1 MVRPWY
7 SLTLAE
13 PGVGRV
19 DTINLGPQAY
29 RAGDVGRSKVIATGA
44 LCAALQPD
52 ITLEPVERRF
62 GRSMD
67 VHRVVFCC
75 VDRIDTRSMIFAS
88 VRDRIDCFV
97 DGRMAA
103 EVLRVLCVTPEH
115 ADRYAGT
122 LFAADEA
129 HRGACTARSTVYC
142 ANIAAGWMIHQ
153 FTRWLRGWPVDFDLT
168 LNLLAGELTVE
179 DAAR

>member
-1 MVRPWY
+1 MVAPLSIDESPTLRTWTVSAPGHQPETLMAENW
-7 SLTLAE
+7 LTAL
-13 PGVGRV
+13 GRAL
-19 DTINLGPQAY
+19 DAL
-29 RAGDVGRSKVIATGA
+29 DVPPCT
-44 LCAALQPD
+44 
-52 ITLEPVERRF
+52 
-62 GRSMD
+62 
-67 VHRVVFCC
+67 
-75 VDRIDTRSMIFAS
+75 
-88 VRDRIDCFV
+88 
-97 DGRMAA
+97 GRMAA